1 MLQEIIKSAMIG
13 TSKFVPTALRPVM
26 QEVNEKI
33 AAASEDR
40 EDAYLKLTAG
50 YLLLEEAGKKLPEN
64 SFRLPVAPEENKQF
78 ISEDANALINQFL
91 KNKEDVLTEY
101 FIYRCQEK
109 GKVVLPALL
118 PELLSRAIEK
128 KHRRAQLLQVC
139 GTRGTWL
146 ADINPQWQEL
156 LTPPEENVWE
166 TGTWEQRKAYFN
178 MLRQSSPEEALALLQ
193 ANLQEEAANNRAE
206 LLEYLQ
212 QNLSLSDE
220 AFITSQLTDR
230 STRVRQVGYDLLKS
244 LPGSALY
251 QALEVFVRSA
261 VNIREERVLLISKK
275 KVIQVNRAVELP
287 EALAA
292 AGIEKVS
299 SQKDV
304 QDADYWLAQ
313 AMAYLHP
320 AFWQE
325 NYQLTPQEAVQLFT
339 SHKEQKL
346 WVPSLVQSAVRYRHQ
361 ELTTSLLESE
371 AVAAVELLA
380 VLPLAERYKWA
391 EKFTVQHAS
400 PYLHLLLDE
409 EYTIIPAAVCTLLL
423 KQLIQHPYTINQ
435 QDYLR
440 WALQMSPDMVPVLQR
455 YIMQENETYQVRYF
469 KNMCAEMSRIIQTR
483 EQLNASI

>member
-13 TSKFVPTALRPVM
+13 TSKFVPTALPPVM

-33 AAASEDR
+33 AASSEDR

-64 SFRLPVAPEENKQF
+64 LFRLPVAPEEDKKF
-78 ISEDANALINQFL
+78 VSAEASALLNQFL
-91 KNKEDVLTEY
+91 KSKEDVLTEY
-101 FIYRCQEK
+101 FIYRCQVK
-109 GKVVLPALL
+109 DKVVLPALL
-118 PELLSRAIEK
+118 PELLNRALEK
-128 KHRRAQLLQVC
+128 KQYRAQLLQVC

-146 ADINPQWQEL
+146 AGINPQWQEL
-156 LTPPEENVWE
+156 LTPPEENIWE
-166 TGTWEQRKAYFN
+166 TGTWEQRKAYFK
-178 MLRQSSPEEALALLQ
+178 MLRQSSPAEALALLQ
-193 ANLQEEAANNRAE
+193 ANLQEETANNRAE

-212 QNLSLSDE
+212 QNLSLPDE
-220 AFITSQLTDR
+220 AFLTSQLTDR
-230 STRVRQVGYDLLKS
+230 STKVRQLAYDLLKS

-251 QALEVFVRSA
+251 KTLEAVVRSA
-261 VNIREERVLLISKK
+261 VSIKEERVLLITKK
-275 KVIQVNRAVELP
+275 KVIQVNHAVELP

-325 NYQLTPQEAVQLFT
+325 NYQLSPMEAVQLFI

-346 WVPSLVQSAVRYRHQ
+346 WVPSLVQSAVRYSHPGMA
-361 ELTTSLLESE
+361 LALLESD

-391 EKFTVQHAS
+391 EKFTPQHAS

-409 EYTIIPAAVCTLLL
+409 EYTVIPAAVCTLLL
-423 KQLIQHPYTINQ
+423 KQLMQQPYTINQ

-440 WALQMSPDMVPVLQR
+440 WSLQMTQDMVPVLQG

>member
-1 MLQEIIKSAMIG
+1 MLSEIIKSAMMG
-13 TSKFVPTALRPVM
+13 TSKFVPTALPPVM
-26 QEVNEKI
+26 QEANEKI
-33 AAASEDR
+33 IAASEDR
-40 EDAYLKLTAG
+40 EDIFLKLTAG

-64 SFRLPVAPEENKQF
+64 SFWLPVAPEEDKQF
-78 ISEDANALINQFL
+78 VSAEASALLNQFL

-101 FIYRCQEK
+101 FIYRCQVK

-118 PELLSRAIEK
+118 PELLNRAVEK
-128 KHRRAQLLQVC
+128 KHQRAQFLQVC

-146 ADINPQWQEL
+146 AGINPQWQQL
-156 LTPPEENVWE
+156 LTPPEENIWE
-166 TGTWEQRKAYFN
+166 TGTWEQRKAYFRA
-178 MLRQSSPEEALALLQ
+178 LRQSFPAEALALLL
-193 ANLQEEAANNRAE
+193 ANLQEETANNRAE

-212 QNLSLSDE
+212 QSLSLSDE
-220 AFITSQLTDR
+220 AFLTSQLTDR
-230 STRVRQVGYDLLKS
+230 STRVRQVAYDLLRS
-244 LPGSALY
+244 LHGSALY
-251 QALEVFVRSA
+251 QALEAFARSL
-261 VNIREERVLLISKK
+261 VSIKEERVLLITKK

-313 AMAYLHP
+313 TIAYLHP

-346 WVPSLVQSAVRYRHQ
+346 WVPSLAQSAVRYGHPGM
-361 ELTTSLLESE
+361 TTALLESD

-391 EKFTVQHAS
+391 ERFTAQHAS
-400 PYLHLLLDE
+400 SYLHLLLDE
-409 EYTIIPAAVCTLLL
+409 KYTFIPAAVCTLLL
-423 KQLIQHPYTINQ
+423 KQLMQQPYTINQ

-440 WALQMSPDMVPVLQR
+440 WALQMAPDMLPVLQG

-469 KNMCAEMSRIIQTR
+469 KNTCAEMSRIIQTR

>member
-13 TSKFVPTALRPVM
+13 TSKFVPTALPPVM

-40 EDAYLKLTAG
+40 EDALLKLTAG
-50 YLLLEEAGKKLPEN
+50 YLLLKEAGKKLPVN
-64 SFRLPVAPEENKQF
+64 SFRLPVAPEESRKY
-78 ISEDANALINQFL
+78 ISAEASALLNQFL
-91 KNKEDVLTEY
+91 KNKEGVLAEY
-101 FIYRCQEK
+101 FIYRCQVK

-118 PELLSRAIEK
+118 PELLSMAVEK
-128 KHRRAQLLQVC
+128 KHHRAQLLQVS

-146 ADINPQWQEL
+146 AGINSQWQQL
-156 LTPPEENVWE
+156 LTPPEENIWE
-166 TGTWEQRKAYFN
+166 TGTWEQRKAYLK
-178 MLRQSSPEEALALLQ
+178 MLRQSSPAEALALLQ
-193 ANLQEEAANNRAE
+193 ANLQEETANNRAE

-230 STRVRQVGYDLLKS
+230 STRVRQVGYDLLRS
-244 LPGSALY
+244 LPGSALH
-251 QALEVFVRSA
+251 QALEAFVGSA
-261 VNIREERVLLISKK
+261 VSIKEERVLLIAKK

-313 AMAYLHP
+313 AMGYLHP

-325 NYQLTPQEAVQLFT
+325 NYQLFPKDAVQLFK

-346 WVPSLVQSAVRYRHQ
+346 WVPSLVQNAVRHKHPVMA
-361 ELTTSLLESE
+361 LALLESD
-371 AVAAVELLA
+371 AVAEVELLA

-391 EKFTVQHAS
+391 EKFSAQHAS

-409 EYTIIPAAVCTLLL
+409 EYTLVPANVCILLL
-423 KQLIQHPYTINQ
+423 KQLMQQPYTINQ

-440 WALQMSPDMVPVLQR
+440 WALQMSPDMVPVLQG
-455 YIMQENETYQVRYF
+455 YIMQENETYQVKYF